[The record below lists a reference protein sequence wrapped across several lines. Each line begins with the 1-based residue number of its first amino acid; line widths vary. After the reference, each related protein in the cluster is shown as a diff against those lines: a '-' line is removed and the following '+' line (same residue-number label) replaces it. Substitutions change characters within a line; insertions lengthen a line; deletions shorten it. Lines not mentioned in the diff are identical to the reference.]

1 MPTNND
7 ASQVNAR
14 DILNP
19 APERIRLLTR
29 AALTVALLGLCV
41 ALAVPF
47 LPAVTWGV
55 ALAIMAWPLHTW
67 IRRHVSRKSLAA
79 ALSTLG
85 VVVVILG
92 PGLFVA
98 YQVVL
103 EIGSAADRMREE
115 AGEETLRQKMAEV
128 PALRGVVEWMERVDL
143 DPTREVRKVVEVS
156 TRDVSGVVEGSVAAS
171 IQFLVAVFILFYLF
185 RDRSAFM
192 EGLRDLMPL
201 SRTESDQVFARAA
214 DSVHANL
221 YATVITSLIDGIG
234 GGLMFW
240 ALGLPAPFLWGVV
253 MFVLSVLPMVGAA
266 LVWLPAAGYLVIV
279 GHWPQALALVGW
291 GVTEYIVVDNIV
303 YVRLAGDRMR
313 MHEVP
318 ALVAFLGGLA
328 IFGMS
333 GMILGPAI
341 FAVTEAFLEIWRRRD
356 SGIRIVAPAVT
367 STETSPEAVEEAA
380 IVVSVGE
387 VERHH

>member
-1 MPTNND
+1 
-7 ASQVNAR
+7 
-14 DILNP
+14 
-19 APERIRLLTR
+19 
-29 AALTVALLGLCV
+29 
-41 ALAVPF
+41 
-47 LPAVTWGV
+47 
-55 ALAIMAWPLHTW
+55 
-67 IRRHVSRKSLAA
+67 
-79 ALSTLG
+79 
-85 VVVVILG
+85 
-92 PGLFVA
+92 
-98 YQVVL
+98 
-103 EIGSAADRMREE
+103 
-115 AGEETLRQKMAEV
+115 MAEV